1 MFRNLDACA
10 DTHRARTGNHMTI
23 ETEDDI
29 VALKRIGRI
38 VSYVLHKMLDAAE
51 PGMTT
56 RELDALGEQLLER
69 HEARSAPRLT
79 YDFPGA
85 TCISINEE
93 AAHGIPG
100 ERVIRPG
107 DVLNVDVSA
116 ELQGYFADTGGTRIV
131 PPTNPQKTRLC
142 HAARTALEQAMKRAR
157 AGQPIN
163 GIGAAIQRTAK
174 TYGFRIIENLG
185 SHGVGRA
192 LHEAPEHIPGYFDP
206 TDRRILR
213 NGMVITIEP
222 FLSTKSRVVTESPDG
237 WTLVGANGNLS
248 AQYEHTMIITRGEPL
263 VVTRH

>member
-1 MFRNLDACA
+1 
-10 DTHRARTGNHMTI
+10 MTI
-23 ETEDDI
+23 ETEDD
-29 VALKRIGRI
+29 VTALRRIGRI
-38 VSYVLHKMLDAAE
+38 VSQVLQEMLEAAE

-56 RELDALGEQLLER
+56 RELDDLGARLLER
-69 HEARSAPRLT
+69 HGATSAPQLT
-79 YDFPGA
+79 YNFPGA

-100 ERVIRPG
+100 DRVIQPG

-116 ELQGYFADTGGTRIV
+116 ELGGYFADTGGTTIV

-142 HAARTALEQAMKRAR
+142 HATRTALEHAMRQAR

-206 TDRRILR
+206 TDRRILKD
-213 NGMVITIEP
+213 GMVITIEP
-222 FLSTKSRVVTESPDG
+222 FLSTRSRRVTEGADG
-237 WTLVGANGNLS
+237 WTLLAAHGNLS
-248 AQYEHTMIITRGEPL
+248 AQYEHTMIITRGKPI